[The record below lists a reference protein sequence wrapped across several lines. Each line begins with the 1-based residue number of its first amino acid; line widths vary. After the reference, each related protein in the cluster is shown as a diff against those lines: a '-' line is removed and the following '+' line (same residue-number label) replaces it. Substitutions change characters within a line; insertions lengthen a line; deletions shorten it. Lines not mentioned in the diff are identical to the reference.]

1 MWNLPYDC
9 FLNILVFI
17 LYNRRSEL
25 PLRKS
30 FWTGWRTV
38 MSSMTNRSI
47 SRGLGVRWWGV
58 TSPSSDRAPG
68 VSLRVWSGTTRH
80 SKWDR
85 WWVLTDCVLWCIIS
99 YSEEISS
106 IALCHLNIYDE
117 CFQSKTVS
125 KSFRVNCQFS
135 KQPAKITHCM
145 VYLHYRIYR

>member
-1 MWNLPYDC
+1 M
-9 FLNILVFI
+9 FI

-25 PLRKS
+25 PLRRS

-47 SRGLGVRWWGV
+47 SQGSGVRWWGA
-58 TSPSSDRAPG
+58 TSPNSDRAPG

-85 WWVLTDCVLWCIIS
+85 WWVITDCVMWCNVS

-106 IALCHLNIYDE
+106 IALCHLEYKIMMNVFSQNGINA
-117 CFQSKTVS
+117 K
-125 KSFRVNCQFS
+125 FS

-145 VYLHYRIYR
+145 EYLHYHIY

>member
-1 MWNLPYDC
+1 M
-9 FLNILVFI
+9 FI

-25 PLRKS
+25 PLRRS

-47 SRGLGVRWWGV
+47 SQGSGVRWWGA

-85 WWVLTDCVLWCIIS
+85 WWVLTDCHVMQCVIQWRNFFDRIMPFQIC
-99 YSEEISS
+99 
-106 IALCHLNIYDE
+106 NYDE
-117 CFQSKTVS
+117 CFQSKWHPKALVLNQS
-125 KSFRVNCQFS
+125 S

-145 VYLHYRIYR
+145 VYLHYHIYW

>member
-1 MWNLPYDC
+1 M
-9 FLNILVFI
+9 FI

-25 PLRKS
+25 PLRRS

-47 SRGLGVRWWGV
+47 SQGSGVRWWGV

-85 WWVLTDCVLWCIIS
+85 WWVLTDCVMWCNVS
-99 YSEEISS
+99 NSEEISL
-106 IALCHLNIYDE
+106 IALCLLKYVIMMHVFSQNGIQKLWILN
-117 CFQSKTVS
+117 Q
-125 KSFRVNCQFS
+125 NS

-145 VYLHYRIYR
+145 EYLHYHIY